1 MTNSKAPNTTINAID
16 QAIIEKEIAQV
27 AAFIE
32 MARKHL
38 ADDKLVDVVELE
50 TKVKSLCDKV
60 NIAGDLAAEN
70 ARPAIIKLRKNLDI
84 LDKELSTQFKRL
96 TTSMMR
102 STRNHAAAAYTKPS
116 NDT

>member
-1 MTNSKAPNTTINAID
+1 MTNTESPNTSINAID
-16 QAIIEKEIAQV
+16 QAIIKKEIGQV

-38 ADDKLVDVVELE
+38 ADDQLVDVVELE
-50 TKVKSLCDKV
+50 IKVKSLCDKV

-70 ARPAIIKLRKNLDI
+70 IRPAIIKLRKNLDT
-84 LDKELSTQFKRL
+84 LDEELSTQFKRL
-96 TTSMMR
+96 RTSMMG